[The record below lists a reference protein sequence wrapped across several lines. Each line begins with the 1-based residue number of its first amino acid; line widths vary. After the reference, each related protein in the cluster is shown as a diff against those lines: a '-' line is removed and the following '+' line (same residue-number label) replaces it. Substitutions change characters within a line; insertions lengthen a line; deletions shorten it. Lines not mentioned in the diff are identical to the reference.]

1 MMPANSSLP
10 AAAQRLALVD
20 SDYDEPETDV
30 RDLLDTGK
38 SGKPTPSLLNA
49 YTVLAKDS
57 RWQGRLRWST
67 FEEVVY
73 LDGKPFDDNETT
85 RISLWLDRIYMLRI
99 ASENLVR
106 AVNHVAMEH
115 PFHPIRE
122 WMDGLVWDGTPRVD
136 GLIATYLRGLPSELN
151 TRLSRAWMIAA
162 VARIYEPGCK
172 FDNLLVLVGD
182 QGEGKSQACAALSP
196 NPNWTAETT
205 FKVGEKDTF
214 QLIQG
219 VWLYEIA
226 ELKSLRGAS
235 DEAVK
240 AFLSTRK
247 DRFRRPY
254 GRFPEVH
261 LRSVVFIGTTNL
273 DEFLS
278 DETGSRR
285 YWPAYVGVPDI
296 RGIVRD
302 RAQLWAEAVQAYRAG
317 EPWWLDKPA
326 EELLKKVSLRHQVVD
341 AWSAVIADWI
351 TDHESFTVE
360 AVLADA
366 LNISVDRWDQRK
378 RSRVGGILAHLG
390 CKKMRPDDGDD
401 PRRPRVWH
409 RPAGW
414 TAEKVPEEGS

>member
-1 MMPANSSLP
+1 MMPANASLP

-20 SDYDEPETDV
+20 SDHDESEREV
-30 RDLLDTGK
+30 RDLLDVGK

-49 YTVLAKDS
+49 HTVLAKDS
-57 RWQGRLRWST
+57 RWTGRLKWST
-67 FEEVVY
+67 FEDIVY

-85 RISLWLDRIYMLRI
+85 RISLWLDRVYMLRT

-115 PFHPIRE
+115 PFHPIRD
-122 WMDGLVWDGTPRVD
+122 WMDALAWDGTARID
-136 GLIATYLRGLPSELN
+136 GLIATYLRGLPTPLN
-151 TRLSRAWMIAA
+151 RQLSRAWMIAA
-162 VARIYEPGCK
+162 VARIYDPGCK

-196 NPNWTAETT
+196 DPNWTAETT

-261 LRSVVFIGTTNL
+261 LRSVVFVGTTNL

-278 DETGSRR
+278 DDTGSRR
-285 YWPAYVGVPDI
+285 YWPAYVGIPDLG
-296 RGIVRD
+296 GIARD
-302 RAQLWAEAVQAYRAG
+302 RDHLWGEAVHAYRAASG
-317 EPWWLDKPA
+317 GGSTSPA
-326 EELLKKVSLRHQVVD
+326 
-341 AWSAVIADWI
+341 
-351 TDHESFTVE
+351 
-360 AVLADA
+360 
-366 LNISVDRWDQRK
+366 
-378 RSRVGGILAHLG
+378 RS
-390 CKKMRPDDGDD
+390 C
-401 PRRPRVWH
+401 
-409 RPAGW
+409 
-414 TAEKVPEEGS
+414 